1 MKVTYDATIA
11 VDIYFEGD
19 EMRHSMRFNSLAECA
34 VWLSTLECNKHID
47 VVDSTTGEVLLTA
60 VPEDEVDWKDEEDEI
75 DEEYSELGFN
85 PYMGYYDF
93 DF

>member
-1 MKVTYDATIA
+1 MKVTYDATVA

-19 EMRHSMRFNSLAECA
+19 ARHSMRFNSLAECA

-60 VPEDEVDWKDEEDEI
+60 VPDDEVNETEEEEYEPD
-75 DEEYSELGFN
+75 DEYSELGFN
-85 PYMGYYDF
+85 PYMGCYDF
-93 DF
+93 DC